1 MSHYLNNNDSASDS
15 EDLHLVNPSQDIKL
29 IWLRDSLMLKID
41 AYIDGQLSAL
51 EWKEI
56 EPQILSD
63 KFLFEYL
70 QERTHRFKHI
80 SNLIPLVRLD
90 VKQKEK
96 MTQECSQI
104 CQQSFHATNRQAKN
118 SIGGNWLNK
127 VSKIFNLN

>member
-1 MSHYLNNNDSASDS
+1 MSHYLNNNDSASES
-15 EDLHLVNPSQDIKL
+15 EDLHLVNPSKDIKL

-41 AYIDGQLSAL
+41 AYIDGQLSAI

-104 CQQSFHATNRQAKN
+104 CQQSIHASHQAKN
-118 SIGGNWLNK
+118 SIGGNLLNK